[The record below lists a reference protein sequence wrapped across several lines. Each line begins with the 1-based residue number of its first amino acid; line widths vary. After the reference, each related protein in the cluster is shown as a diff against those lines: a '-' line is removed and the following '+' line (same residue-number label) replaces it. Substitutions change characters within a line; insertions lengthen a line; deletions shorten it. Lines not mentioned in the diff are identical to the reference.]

1 MEGVKEMMKIYRLAR
16 KQFLPISL
24 SEAWDFFSSPK
35 NLGKITPSRMNFQ
48 IISQSG
54 GERMHEGQII
64 RYKVTVLPFVRLT
77 WVTEITGVK
86 EGQSFSDE
94 QRKGPYRLWRHTHTF
109 REQAGGVEMTDVV
122 EYSLPFGLLGHLAHW
137 LFVERE
143 VNRIFDY
150 RFSVLQTY
158 FQKP

>member
-1 MEGVKEMMKIYRLAR
+1 MKIYKLTR

-35 NLGKITPSRMNFQ
+35 NLGKITPARMNFQ

-64 RYKVTVLPFVRLT
+64 RYKVTVLPFVRLI
-77 WVTEITGVK
+77 WVTEITGVT
-86 EGQSFSDE
+86 ELQRFTDE
-94 QRKGPYRLWRHTHTF
+94 QRKGPYRLWRHSHTF

-122 EYSLPFGLLGHLAHW
+122 EYSLPFGLLGELAYW

-143 VNRIFDY
+143 VNRIFDH
-150 RFSVLQTY
+150 RFAVLQTY
-158 FQKP
+158 FGKS

>member
-1 MEGVKEMMKIYRLAR
+1 MKIYRLYR
-16 KQFLPISL
+16 KQFLPIPP

-35 NLGKITPSRMNFQ
+35 NLGKITPTRMNFQ
-48 IISQSG
+48 IVAQSG
-54 GERMHEGQII
+54 GDRMHEGQVI
-64 RYKVTVLPFVRLT
+64 RYHVTVLPLIRVT

-86 EGQSFSDE
+86 EGQSFTDE

-122 EYSLPFGLLGHLAHW
+122 EYSLPLGPLGRLAHW

-158 FQKP
+158 FQKS

>member
-1 MEGVKEMMKIYRLAR
+1 MKIYRLAR
-16 KQFLPISL
+16 KQFLPIPL

-35 NLGKITPSRMNFQ
+35 NLGKITPARMNFQ
-48 IISQSG
+48 ILSQSG

-64 RYKVTVLPFVRLT
+64 RYKVTVLPLLRLT
-77 WVTEITGVK
+77 WITEITGVR
-86 EGQSFSDE
+86 EGESFTDE

-109 REQAGGVEMTDVV
+109 HEQAGGVEMIDVV
-122 EYSLPFGLLGHLAHW
+122 EYSLPLGPLGRLAHW

-158 FQKP
+158 FQKS

>member
-1 MEGVKEMMKIYRLAR
+1 
-16 KQFLPISL
+16 
-24 SEAWDFFSSPK
+24 
-35 NLGKITPSRMNFQ
+35 
-48 IISQSG
+48 
-54 GERMHEGQII
+54 MHEGQVI
-64 RYKVTVLPFVRLT
+64 RYHVTVLPLIRVT

-86 EGQSFSDE
+86 EGQSFTDE

-122 EYSLPFGLLGHLAHW
+122 EYSLPLGPLGRLAHW

-158 FQKP
+158 FQKS

>member
-1 MEGVKEMMKIYRLAR
+1 MKIYRLTRA
-16 KQFLPISL
+16 QFLPISL
-24 SEAWDFFSSPK
+24 PEAWDFFSSPK
-35 NLGKITPSRMNFQ
+35 NLGKITPARMNFQ
-48 IISQSG
+48 ILSQSG

-64 RYKVTVLPFVRLT
+64 RYKITVLPLVRLT
-77 WVTEITGVK
+77 WVTEITGVTK
-86 EGQSFSDE
+86 LHSFTDE

-109 REQAGGVEMTDVV
+109 RELAGGVEMTDVV
-122 EYSLPFGLLGHLAHW
+122 EYSLPFGLLGELAHR

-158 FQKP
+158 FQKS

>member
-1 MEGVKEMMKIYRLAR
+1 MMKIYRLTR

-24 SEAWDFFSSPK
+24 SEAWGFFSSPK
-35 NLGKITPSRMNFQ
+35 NLGKITPARMNFQ
-48 IISQSG
+48 ILSQSG
-54 GERMHEGQII
+54 GEKMHEGQII
-64 RYKVTVLPFVRLT
+64 RYKVTVLPLVRLS
-77 WVTEITGVK
+77 WVTEITGVT
-86 EGQSFSDE
+86 EGQSFTDE

-109 REQAGGVEMTDVV
+109 REEAGGVEMTDVV
-122 EYSLPFGLLGHLAHW
+122 EYSLPLGPLGRLAHW

-158 FQKP
+158 FQKS